1 MRGLAGWQWIC
12 VIVVV
17 CSVLGIIG
25 SVLLC
30 KDSHPK
36 SYEALLCRSYGLS
49 IVGIPSASA

>member
-17 CSVLGIIG
+17 CSVLGLIG

-36 SYEALLCRSYGLS
+36 TYEALLCRCYGLS